1 MYYKLILFLLAS
13 ILVAYPCPKSLSI
26 LSISTSLP
34 SPTIGTYMNEDSTH
48 SNTGLIARI
57 VIASLVI
64 CAVVVVTVVLL
75 FVIVCLKTDRSA
87 FTTATPI
94 NQTYGVIQDAHTGPA
109 YDYPVFMDQDG
120 NHINGTRL
128 NEVHG
133 VTGESGYSYPATVNH
148 VGTTGDNIEFE
159 AKRNKAY
166 AANIGMERNEAYE
179 AATVVDSGTAS
190 ETYDYI

>member
-1 MYYKLILFLLAS
+1 MQKLILFLLAS
-13 ILVAYPCPKSLSI
+13 ILVAYLCPKSLSI

-34 SPTIGTYMNEDSTH
+34 SPTNMNEDTPH
-48 SNTGLIARI
+48 SNTGLIAGI
-57 VIASLVI
+57 VVASLVI
-64 CAVVVVTVVLL
+64 CAVVVVTMALL
-75 FVIVCLKTDRSA
+75 FVIIRLKTDRSA
-87 FTTATPI
+87 LTATTTT

-133 VTGESGYSYPATVNH
+133 VTGESGYNYPATVNH

-179 AATVVDSGTAS
+179 AATVIDSGAAS